1 MAAMPPEKT
10 FRSRVDAWLVA
21 VVAGAT
27 ALPIAAAIWLASHG
41 QTHGVLLL
49 GCWGVTMLAV
59 GGALS
64 WPLRYTLRA
73 DRLHIQSGW
82 LEWDVPYASLRAV
95 APSRNPLAAPAWSL
109 RRVRLDFADGFIL
122 VSPDDREV
130 FISELAERCPHL
142 VRTGAGLAKHLP
154 LPHEKAAR

>member
-1 MAAMPPEKT
+1 M

-21 VVAGAT
+21 LVGGAA
-27 ALPIAAAIWLASHG
+27 ALPIAAAIWLGLHG
-41 QTHGVLLL
+41 QVRGVLLL
-49 GCWGVTMLAV
+49 ACWGTTMVAV
-59 GGALS
+59 GAALS
-64 WPLRYTLRA
+64 WPLRYTLRP

-122 VSPDDREV
+122 VSPDDRET
-130 FISELAERCPHL
+130 FIEAIAGRCPHL
-142 VRTGAGLAKHLP
+142 ARDGAGLASP
-154 LPHEKAAR
+154 TPQTHEKAAR